1 MPQYR
6 TLDEAKLQGKRVLL
20 RAGFDVPMKDGGV
33 ADTTR
38 IEAILKTMRFILDA
52 KAVLILLAHQG
63 RPKDGPDPQF
73 SQEPLVPVLEKLLKT
88 MVHFAK
94 DCIGKAAADVI
105 LKAKPGEVVLLEN
118 LRFHPEEK
126 KNDPKFVE
134 ALAALGDV
142 YVNDAFTN
150 CHREHAS
157 MVGVPRLLPSYMG
170 FNLAQEVE
178 HLGAVVSKPKRPLT
192 LIVAGAKMETKIPV
206 IQHFLAKGDSILLG
220 GCIANTFIAARG
232 FSVGGSKYDEEGLEQ
247 AQELMLE
254 SEKDGRARIHVP
266 RDVVVATAL
275 DEKAEKVDLPVDDL
289 EGDMCIFDIG
299 KVTAQRFCEVIEQSK
314 MIVWNG
320 PLGVY
325 EYNRFSHASKR
336 VAEAVARATKA
347 GAISILGGGDTIDFH
362 LKYGYPLSKYTFV
375 SMGGGA
381 MLEFIGGKKFESL
394 KVLEKK

>member
-1 MPQYR
+1 MPRYR
-6 TLDEAKLQGKRVLL
+6 ILDEAKLQGKRVLL
-20 RAGFDVPMKDGGV
+20 RAGFDVPMKDGEV

-52 KAVLILLAHQG
+52 KAVLVLLAHQG

-73 SQEPLVPVLEKLLKT
+73 SQEPLVPVLWKLLKT
-88 MVHFAK
+88 TVHFAK
-94 DCIGKAAADVI
+94 DCIGKSAADVI
-105 LKAKPGEVVLLEN
+105 SKAKPGEVVLLEN

-126 KNDPKFVE
+126 KNDPKFAR

-157 MVGVPRLLPSYMG
+157 MVGVPKLLPSYMG

-192 LIVAGAKMETKIPV
+192 LIVAGAKMETKVPV
-206 IQHFLAKGDSILLG
+206 IQHFLTKGDSILLG

-254 SEKDGRARIHVP
+254 SEKEGRARIHVP

-299 KVTAQRFCEVIEQSK
+299 KVTVQCYCEVIEQSK

-336 VAEAVARATKA
+336 VAEAIARATKA
-347 GAISILGGGDTIDFH
+347 GATSILGGGDTIDFH

-381 MLEFIGGKKFESL
+381 MLEFIGGKKFASL
-394 KVLEKK
+394 KVLEKR